1 MKTERIS
8 LQEAAIELGVSV
20 DTIRRRIADGS
31 LPAVRTGPRL
41 LRVSRAVVEALSTPV
56 PTAESA

>member
-41 LRVSRAVVEALSTPV
+41 LRVSRADVEALSTPV

>member
-31 LPAVRTGPRL
+31 LPAVRVGPRL
-41 LRVSRAVVEALSTPV
+41 LRVNKADVFAMSKPV
-56 PTAESA
+56 PTAEAS

>member
-1 MKTERIS
+1 MKIERIS

-41 LRVSRAVVEALSTPV
+41 LRVSRADVEALSTPV